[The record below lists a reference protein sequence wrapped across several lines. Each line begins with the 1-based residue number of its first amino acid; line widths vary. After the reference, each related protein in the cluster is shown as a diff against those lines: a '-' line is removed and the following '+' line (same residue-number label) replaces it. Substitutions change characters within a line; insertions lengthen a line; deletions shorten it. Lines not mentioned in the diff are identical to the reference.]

1 MAPSSLPTAPPRFK
15 PRGQVGPRPVN
26 PRDHRAHQATVLFAR
41 LLHELARRELDHV
54 RHLLRLLR
62 LLGYQ
67 VERVP
72 DVDGLRIVPADPR
85 EILT

>member
-1 MAPSSLPTAPPRFK
+1 
-15 PRGQVGPRPVN
+15 
-26 PRDHRAHQATVLFAR
+26 VLFAR